1 METRVEPTPGN
12 RWSGQ
17 EHPLRRA
24 LTEEMHLRR
33 FPDFSAP
40 ARLLQLVV
48 VTHDHEPE
56 AVRAHADALCQRLG
70 ARDPARGKHFAV
82 RGTGFELVWEQH
94 SEFCT
99 YTLIEPGRATELFDG
114 ALVARLPADW
124 LAAIPG
130 QLLRAV
136 QIELLASSDP
146 EPAAAE
152 LARLFDPEELVSCE
166 LAGGQAR
173 MWSSFRV
180 HEDGFGRMLVRDQG
194 LVGSGETARLVQRLK
209 ELGNYRN
216 MALLGLARAQA
227 LTPELSEL
235 EQHMTL
241 LTRLIAS
248 GASPDA
254 ELLQQLSSLSADL
267 ARIQAESSYRMSATR
282 AYAQLVAD
290 RLASLEVQRVRGFL
304 TLTDF
309 TDRRLTPAVRTCES
323 FVGRTRDLL
332 ERASWV
338 SALLRTRIETTLES
352 QNRDLLASMNRRALA
367 QLRLQQAVEGLGVI
381 AISYYAVGLMA
392 YVSKA
397 ATHYFPAIDA
407 TVLTGALVP
416 LIVAGTWYF
425 VHRMRRRLSSGR
437 GGTHE
442 GHDTH

>member
-1 METRVEPTPGN
+1 MKPGVEPTPGN
-12 RWSGQ
+12 RWYGQ

-24 LTEEMHLRR
+24 LIEEMHLRR
-33 FPDFSAP
+33 FPNFSAP
-40 ARLLQLVV
+40 ARLLQLVI
-48 VTHDHEPE
+48 VTHEHEPE
-56 AVRAHADALCQRLG
+56 AVRAHADALCRRLG
-70 ARDPARGKHFAV
+70 AAEPARGKHFAV
-82 RGTGFELVWEQH
+82 QGHGFELVWEQH

-99 YTLIEPGRATELFDG
+99 YTLIEPGRASQLFDG

-124 LAAIPG
+124 LAAQPG
-130 QLLRAV
+130 KLLRAV

-146 EPAAAE
+146 EPGETE

-180 HEDGFGRMLVRDQG
+180 HEDGLGRMLIRDQG
-194 LVGSGETARLVQRLK
+194 LVGGGETARLVQRLK

-216 MALLGLARAQA
+216 MALLGLSRAQA
-227 LTPELSEL
+227 LTPELGEL
-235 EQHMTL
+235 ERQMTQ

-254 ELLQQLSSLSADL
+254 ELLQQLSALSADL
-267 ARIQAESSYRMSATR
+267 ARIQAESSYRMNATR

-290 RLASLEVQRVRGFL
+290 RLASLEVRRVRGFP

-323 FVGRTRDLL
+323 FVRRTRDLL

-338 SALLRTRIETTLES
+338 SALLRTRIETTLEN

-367 QLRLQQAVEGLGVI
+367 QLRLQQAVEGLSVI
-381 AISYYAVGLMA
+381 AISYYAVGLTA
-392 YVSKA
+392 YASKA
-397 ATHYFPAIDA
+397 ATHYFPRIDA
-407 TVLTGALVP
+407 TVLTGALMP
-416 LIVAGTWYF
+416 FIVLGTWYV
-425 VHRMRRRLSSGR
+425 VHRMRRRLT
-437 GGTHE
+437 GGHASAHE
-442 GHDTH
+442 GHE

>member
-1 METRVEPTPGN
+1 
-12 RWSGQ
+12 
-17 EHPLRRA
+17 
-24 LTEEMHLRR
+24 
-33 FPDFSAP
+33 
-40 ARLLQLVV
+40 
-48 VTHDHEPE
+48 
-56 AVRAHADALCQRLG
+56 
-70 ARDPARGKHFAV
+70 
-82 RGTGFELVWEQH
+82 
-94 SEFCT
+94 
-99 YTLIEPGRATELFDG
+99 
-114 ALVARLPADW
+114 
-124 LAAIPG
+124 
-130 QLLRAV
+130 
-136 QIELLASSDP
+136 
-146 EPAAAE
+146 
-152 LARLFDPEELVSCE
+152 
-166 LAGGQAR
+166 
-173 MWSSFRV
+173 
-180 HEDGFGRMLVRDQG
+180 
-194 LVGSGETARLVQRLK
+194 
-209 ELGNYRN
+209 
-216 MALLGLARAQA
+216 
-227 LTPELSEL
+227 
-235 EQHMTL
+235 MTQ

-407 TVLTGALVP
+407 TVQTGALVP